1 MSDEP
6 SSSDRAGLLYA
17 VFLRLSP
24 DANTNADLIPN
35 ALTSD
40 DFASW
45 VKIDEQI
52 ISKTIRAT
60 RHEISA
66 IRRRPD
72 FERVVRIEA
81 ATYET
86 TILQQQEYLDRSGY
100 IILPVDLGKQ
110 EQCKATSSSLDL
122 LLGTNIEAQMIGQG
136 SIYMWK
142 AYLSRDQVSQAESLD
157 GVKSV
162 QPNLHNLNRRYM
174 AGRYYIDPLDRE
186 NEEQCAEIGTSLVRL
201 LGSDNFDP
209 HISVLDGKLRKWMAD
224 LSNDQ
229 VAQVEAIQGV
239 KGVRPIQR
247 GRRCRLGIKSTNGL
261 ESQAQQQIRYKT
273 QLGAPTELVSVSQP
287 STIPLLRDLKNY
299 VHESHCGGQS
309 FVYYVETGVAFKAQ
323 SEVISPWSKVLSHS
337 WRLLKKEFRN
347 VASQHLLTD
356 LAIQNGDK
364 PWFDDDDEGEDDEDM
379 HSHGTCGA
387 GKALGTRFGV
397 SKKATLIVVR
407 LHEVTSEEFEEALGL
422 IRTDLKDHPERRKKS
437 VVTMSL
443 TLGRDWDEDDNLK
456 DFTKLF
462 QYLFDM
468 DVPLVCISG
477 NIEEAAPQ
485 VAGEIANLLS
495 YDTVPFDTSDGNLV
509 KNLKA
514 YLQSDAASWER
525 YPGIR
530 VLWNGVREENNPK
543 ETVKCNGLE
552 TDRYIEREEVKHLIE
567 DEFCPEVSSSR
578 DLRPEGSAISRIYN
592 MDTPNKVTLS
602 VSLSQGDSVSDCIK
616 YLMMTVDDCYHVDN
630 DPPDNKGGGLTIV
643 GDATYEVYPGSL
655 RSPSRYGK
663 QAGCDSTY
671 KFTFNEYWV
680 WGHGWASSD
689 HGGAVKKEIKGYALL
704 PDTWKFTYSIGEDG
718 LGKTSGIDDFGCAG
732 SG

>member
-1 MSDEP
+1 MPDEP

-24 DANTNADLIPN
+24 DANANADLLPN

-45 VKIDEQI
+45 
-52 ISKTIRAT
+52 
-60 RHEISA
+60 
-66 IRRRPD
+66 
-72 FERVVRIEA
+72 
-81 ATYET
+81 
-86 TILQQQEYLDRSGY
+86 QQEYLDR
-100 IILPVDLGKQ
+100 
-110 EQCKATSSSLDL
+110 
-122 LLGTNIEAQMIGQG
+122 TNIEAQMIGQG
-136 SIYMWK
+136 SICVWK
-142 AYLSRDQVSQAESLD
+142 ASLSRDQVSHAERLD

-162 QPNLHNLNRRYM
+162 QPNLHNLDRRYV
-174 AGRYYIDPLDRE
+174 AG
-186 NEEQCAEIGTSLVRL
+186 A
-201 LGSDNFDP
+201 
-209 HISVLDGKLRKWMAD
+209 
-224 LSNDQ
+224 
-229 VAQVEAIQGV
+229 
-239 KGVRPIQR
+239 
-247 GRRCRLGIKSTNGL
+247 
-261 ESQAQQQIRYKT
+261 
-273 QLGAPTELVSVSQP
+273 
-287 STIPLLRDLKNY
+287 
-299 VHESHCGGQS
+299 
-309 FVYYVETGVAFKAQ
+309 
-323 SEVISPWSKVLSHS
+323 
-337 WRLLKKEFRN
+337 RLLKKEFRN
-347 VASQHLLTD
+347 VASQHLVTD
-356 LAIQNGDK
+356 LAVKNGDK
-364 PWFDDDDEGEDDEDM
+364 PWFNDDDEGEDDEDM
-379 HSHGTCGA
+379 HPHGTCGA
-387 GKALGTRFGV
+387 GKALGTQFGV

-407 LHEVTSEEFEEALGL
+407 MHEVTSEEFEAALEL

-462 QYLFDM
+462 QYLFDI
-468 DVPLVCISG
+468 DSKDPVERAGTSY
-477 NIEEAAPQ
+477 AAPQ

-495 YDTVPFDTSDGNLV
+495 YDIVPFDTSDGNLV

-530 VLWNGVREENNPK
+530 VLW
-543 ETVKCNGLE
+543 
-552 TDRYIEREEVKHLIE
+552 DRYIEREEVKHLIE
-567 DEFCPEVSSSR
+567 DEFCPDVSSSR
-578 DLRPEGSAISRIYN
+578 DLRPQNSAISRMYN

-602 VSLSQGDSVSDCIK
+602 VSLIQGDSVSDFVK
-616 YLMMTVDDCYHVDN
+616 YLMMTVDDCYRVDN
-630 DPPDNKGGGLTIV
+630 DPSDYKGGGQTVV

-689 HGGAVKKEIKGYALL
+689 HGEALKKEIKGCVLL